1 MFPSAYAGFYLTV
14 EILSMANNSKFVNP
28 VTAAVGVA
36 FVSSLAASTTAL
48 ADDNP
53 FSTAE
58 LDAGYQLAGEKGE
71 VGKCGE
77 GKCGGDKD
85 KGAEGS
91 CGEKGK
97 AEAKGEEGKCG
108 GDKGAEGSCGE
119 KAEAKGAEGKC
130 GEGKCGG
137 DKGEEKGKEGSCGD
151 NA

>member
-1 MFPSAYAGFYLTV
+1 MFPSAYAGFFLTV
-14 EILSMANNSKFVNP
+14 EILLMANNSKFVNP

-36 FVSSLAASTTAL
+36 FVSSLAASTTAV

-71 VGKCGE
+71 EGKCGE

-91 CGEKGK
+91 CGEKGEEGK
-97 AEAKGEEGKCG
+97 CGEGKCG

-119 KAEAKGAEGKC
+119 KAEAKGEEGKC

-137 DKGEEKGKEGSCGD
+137 DKGKEKGKEGSCGG